1 MFDRLNQLA
10 TEIQTCISSIEVD
23 CIDAAGARGLVE
35 IAERVRRA
43 GDSLRTVA
51 VGQVERTNAW
61 KGEGAKSLSEW
72 LSSETDCAHYEAQS
86 VVLLANQLQH
96 LPVTQA
102 ALLSGDL
109 SGTQAVEVARGAIVA
124 PNTETQLLN
133 LSKHATVR
141 DLRDA
146 TSRVVAAATDEAERH
161 RQVHKSRYLKSWTD
175 LDGSFN
181 LKARMT
187 VANGAL
193 VMAALKPI
201 QDEIFKAARKSG
213 EYATPEA
220 YAADAL
226 LALCEKAS
234 NAAAGSQAGVNAKEK
249 RSSRPNAVI
258 NIRVDIDALK
268 RGHTEHGE
276 VCEIA
281 GVGPIPVATATE
293 YLGEAFLKLLVM
305 DGTDIRTIAHMGRA
319 LPAKLRTAVEERDRV
334 CQVPTCDMSVGLEI
348 DHIIPFAEGGATS
361 FENLVRLCKRHHLQK
376 THDGYRLMKIEVGA
390 PESGADS
397 EVWSEG
403 EREGGNEVGSETR
416 WAWRA
421 PPDLKRTG

>member
-1 MFDRLNQLA
+1 MFDRLNQLT
-10 TEIQTCISSIEVD
+10 TELQAFISSLEVD
-23 CIDAAGARGLVE
+23 CVDAAGARGLVE
-35 IAERVRRA
+35 IAERLRRA

-61 KGEGAKSLSEW
+61 RGEGAKSISEW
-72 LSSETDCAHYEAQS
+72 LSNETDCAHYEAQS

-96 LPVTQA
+96 LPVTTA

-133 LSKHATVR
+133 LSRHATVR
-141 DLRDA
+141 DLCDA

-161 RQVHKSRYLKSWTD
+161 RQVHKSRYLKSWID

-187 VANGAL
+187 AANGAL

-213 EYATPEA
+213 AHERPEA

-226 LALCEKAS
+226 MALCEKATTKQS
-234 NAAAGSQAGVNAKEK
+234 SERGTKTT
-249 RSSRPNAVI
+249 RSNAVI
-258 NIRVDIDALK
+258 NIRIDIDALK
-268 RGHTEHGE
+268 RGHTEHGG

-281 GVGPIPVATATE
+281 GVGPIPVASATE
-293 YLGEAFLKLLVM
+293 YLGEAFLKLLVV
-305 DGTDIRTIAHMGRA
+305 DGVDIKTVAHMGRA
-319 LPAKLRTAVEERDRV
+319 IPAPLRTAVEERDRV
-334 CQVPTCDMSVGLEI
+334 CQVPTCDMTVGLEI
-348 DHIIPFAEGGATS
+348 DHIKPFSEGGAAS

-376 THDGYRLMKIEVGA
+376 THDGYRLIKIAA
-390 PESGADS
+390 P
-397 EVWSEG
+397 
-403 EREGGNEVGSETR
+403 GGDGDTR

-421 PPDLKRTG
+421 PPDLKETG

>member
-1 MFDRLNQLA
+1 LNQLT
-10 TEIQTCISSIEVD
+10 TELQTYISSIEVD

-51 VGQVERTNAW
+51 VGQVQRTNAW

-72 LSSETDCAHYEAQS
+72 LSIETDCAHYEAQS

-124 PNTETQLLN
+124 PNTERQLLN
-133 LSKHATVR
+133 LSKHVTVR

-161 RQVHKSRYLKSWTD
+161 RQVHKSRYLKSWID

-187 VANGAL
+187 AANGAL

-201 QDEIFKAARKSG
+201 QDEIFRSARKSG
-213 EYATPEA
+213 EHERPEA

-226 LALCEKAS
+226 MVLCAAKTAS
-234 NAAAGSQAGVNAKEK
+234 TTKT
-249 RSSRPNAVI
+249 SRANAVI
-258 NIRVDIDALK
+258 SIRIDIDALK

-281 GVGPIPVATATE
+281 GVGPIPVASATE
-293 YLGEAFLKLLVM
+293 YLGEAFLKLLII
-305 DGTDIRTIAHMGRA
+305 DGTDIKTIAHMGRA
-319 LPAKLRTAVEERDRV
+319 LPAKLCTAVEERDRV
-334 CQVPTCDMSVGLEI
+334 CQVPRCDMTLGLEI
-348 DHIIPFAEGGATS
+348 DHIEPFAEGGETS
-361 FENLVRLCKRHHLQK
+361 FKNLVRLCKRHHLQK
-376 THDGYRLMKIEVGA
+376 THDGYRLERIE
-390 PESGADS
+390 SRD
-397 EVWSEG
+397 G
-403 EREGGNEVGSETR
+403 ERSA

-421 PPDLKRTG
+421 PPDLKKTG

>member
-1 MFDRLNQLA
+1 
-10 TEIQTCISSIEVD
+10 
-23 CIDAAGARGLVE
+23 
-35 IAERVRRA
+35 
-43 GDSLRTVA
+43 
-51 VGQVERTNAW
+51 
-61 KGEGAKSLSEW
+61 
-72 LSSETDCAHYEAQS
+72 
-86 VVLLANQLQH
+86 
-96 LPVTQA
+96 VTTA

-161 RQVHKSRYLKSWTD
+161 RQVHKSRYLKSWID

-187 VANGAL
+187 AANGAL

-213 EYATPEA
+213 AHERPEA

-234 NAAAGSQAGVNAKEK
+234 ASDSGLGASTTKTT
-249 RSSRPNAVI
+249 RSSAVM

-281 GVGPIPVATATE
+281 GVGPIPVAIATE
-293 YLGEAFLKLLVM
+293 YLGEAFLKLLIV
-305 DGTDIRTIAHMGRA
+305 DGVDIKTVAHMGRA
-319 LPAKLRTAVEERDRV
+319 IPAPLRTAVEERDRV
-334 CQVPTCDMSVGLEI
+334 CQVPTCDMSLGLEI
-348 DHIIPFAEGGATS
+348 DHIVPFAEGGPAS
-361 FENLVRLCKRHHLQK
+361 LENLVRLCKRHHLQK
-376 THDGYRLMKIEVGA
+376 THDGYRLVKAIECEEGA
-390 PESGADS
+390 WE
-397 EVWSEG
+397 
-403 EREGGNEVGSETR
+403 
-416 WAWRA
+416 WRA
-421 PPDLKRTG
+421 PPSHRDTG

>member
-1 MFDRLNQLA
+1 L
-10 TEIQTCISSIEVD
+10 EVD
-23 CIDAAGARGLVE
+23 CVDAAGARELVE

-61 KGEGAKSLSEW
+61 KGEGAKSISEW
-72 LSSETDCAHYEAQS
+72 LSNETDCAHYEAQS

-96 LPVTQA
+96 LPVTTA

-146 TSRVVAAATDEAERH
+146 TSRVVAAATDEAERT
-161 RQVHKSRYLKSWTD
+161 RQVHKSRVLTSWIE
-175 LDGSFN
+175 LDGAFN

-193 VMAALKPI
+193 VMAALKPL
-201 QDEIFKAARKSG
+201 QDEIFRSARKSG
-213 EYATPEA
+213 AHERPEA

-226 LALCEKAS
+226 MALCEKAN
-234 NAAAGSQAGVNAKEK
+234 NAALGPKPGVNAKEK

-268 RGHTEHGE
+268 RGRTENGE

-281 GVGPIPVATATE
+281 GVGPVPVATATE

-319 LPAKLRTAVEERDRV
+319 LPAKLRTGVEERDRV
-334 CQVPTCDMSVGLEI
+334 CQVPKCDMSVGLEI
-348 DHIIPFAEGGATS
+348 DHIVPFAEGGATS

-397 EVWSEG
+397 EVGSEG

>member
-1 MFDRLNQLA
+1 MA
-10 TEIQTCISSIEVD
+10 AIEVD
-23 CIDAAGARGLVE
+23 AVDAAGARELVGLADE
-35 IAERVRRA
+35 VRRS

-51 VGQVERTNAW
+51 VGQVERTNGW
-61 KGEGAKSLSEW
+61 KGQGAKSISEW

-86 VVLLANQLQH
+86 VVMLANQLQH

-102 ALLSGDL
+102 ALRSGEL

-133 LSKHATVR
+133 LAKHATVR

-146 TSRVVAAATDEAERH
+146 TNRVVAGATDEAERH
-161 RQVHKSRYLKSWTD
+161 KQVHKSRYLKWWVGE
-175 LDGSFN
+175 DGACN
-181 LKARMT
+181 LKGRMT

-193 VMAALKPI
+193 VKAALAPFE
-201 QDEIFKAARKSG
+201 DSIFKQARKSG
-213 EYATPEA
+213 DHERPEA

-226 LALCEKAS
+226 MALCEKAS
-234 NAAAGSQAGVNAKEK
+234 TKQSSESGTK
-249 RSSRPNAVI
+249 SSRPNAVI

-268 RGHTEHGE
+268 RGRTENGE

-293 YLGEAFLKLLVM
+293 YLGEAFLKLLVI
-305 DGTDIRTIAHMGRA
+305 DGVEIKTVAHMGRHI
-319 LPAKLRTAVEERDRV
+319 PAPLRTAVEERDRV

-348 DHIIPFAEGGATS
+348 DHIKPFAEGGPAS
-361 FENLVRLCKRHHLQK
+361 FENLVRLCRRHHLQK
-376 THDGYRLMKIEVGA
+376 THDGYRLVKIKVEGA
-390 PESGADS
+390 
-397 EVWSEG
+397 
-403 EREGGNEVGSETR
+403 SETR

-421 PPDLKRTG
+421 PPDVRNTG

>member
-1 MFDRLNQLA
+1 MFDRLNHLA
-10 TEIQTCISSIEVD
+10 TELQTCISSIEVD

-124 PNTETQLLN
+124 PNTETQLLS

-146 TSRVVAAATDEAERH
+146 TNRVVAAATDEAERH

-175 LDGSFN
+175 SDGSFN
-181 LKARMT
+181 LNARIT

-201 QDEIFKAARKSG
+201 QDEIFRSARKSG
-213 EYATPEA
+213 AHERPEA

-226 LALCEKAS
+226 MALCEKAN
-234 NAAAGSQAGVNAKEK
+234 NATLGTAAGANAKK
-249 RSSRPNAVI
+249 AARPNVVM

-268 RGHTEHGE
+268 RGHTENGE
-276 VCEIA
+276 ICEIA

-293 YLGEAFLKLLVM
+293 YLGEAFLKLLVL
-305 DGTDIRTIAHMGRA
+305 DGTDIKTVAHMGRA
-319 LPAKLRTAVEERDRV
+319 IPAPLRTAVEERDRK
-334 CQVPTCDMSVGLEI
+334 CQVPKCDMSVGLEI
-348 DHIIPFAEGGATS
+348 DHIKPFSEGGPAS
-361 FENLVRLCKRHHLQK
+361 LENLVRLCKRHHHQK
-376 THDGYRLMKIEVGA
+376 THDGYRLVKIEPQKLEAQEIEGQTNGA
-390 PESGADS
+390 RVKTNDS
-397 EVWSEG
+397 AP
-403 EREGGNEVGSETR
+403 T

-421 PPDLKRTG
+421 PPDSG

>member
-1 MFDRLNQLA
+1 MFDRLNQLT
-10 TEIQTCISSIEVD
+10 TELQTFISSLEVD
-23 CIDAAGARGLVE
+23 CVDAAGARGLVE
-35 IAERVRRA
+35 IAERLRRA

-61 KGEGAKSLSEW
+61 KGEGAKSISEW
-72 LSSETDCAHYEAQS
+72 LSNETDCAHYEAQS

-96 LPVTQA
+96 LPVTTA

-109 SGTQAVEVARGAIVA
+109 SGTQAVEIARGAIVA

-161 RQVHKSRYLKSWTD
+161 RQVHKSRYLKSWID

-201 QDEIFKAARKSG
+201 QDEIFRSARKSG
-213 EYATPEA
+213 AHERPEA

-226 LALCEKAS
+226 MALCEKAN
-234 NAAAGSQAGVNAKEK
+234 NAAPAARASANKAT
-249 RSSRPNAVI
+249 RPNAVMH
-258 NIRVDIDALK
+258 IRVDIDALK
-268 RGHTEHGE
+268 RGRTEHGE
-276 VCEIA
+276 ICEIA

-293 YLGEAFLKLLVM
+293 YLGEAFLKLLVV
-305 DGTDIRTIAHMGRA
+305 DGVDIKTVAHMGRHI
-319 LPAKLRTAVEERDRV
+319 PAPLRTAVEERDRV
-334 CQVPTCDMSVGLEI
+334 CQVPTCDMSIGLEM
-348 DHIIPFAEGGATS
+348 DHIVPFAEGGPAS
-361 FENLVRLCKRHHLQK
+361 LENLVTLCKRHHLQK
-376 THDGYRLMKIEVGA
+376 THDGYRLVKREQGSVAGEA
-390 PESGADS
+390 EQAG
-397 EVWSEG
+397 VWE
-403 EREGGNEVGSETR
+403 
-416 WAWRA
+416 WRG
-421 PPDLKRTG
+421 PPSLRDTG